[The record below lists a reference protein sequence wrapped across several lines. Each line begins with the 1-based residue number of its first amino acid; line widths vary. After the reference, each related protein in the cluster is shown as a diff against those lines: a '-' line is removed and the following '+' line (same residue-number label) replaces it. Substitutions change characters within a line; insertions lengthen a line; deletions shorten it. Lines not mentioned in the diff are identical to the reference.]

1 MSSTPAQESK
11 QPNSK
16 RYKSGKT
23 KPNPFSIGV
32 LREDRGLCQR
42 YTFPCDP
49 EMDPPRE
56 AWLDA
61 YREPVTLPHV
71 TELFELI
78 PWNLRRNFM
87 GSPVPRVEVAMWNP
101 LLEAPEGVWQY
112 TYSRRPY
119 QVATSVGLV
128 NALLQT
134 CFGIVKTLETEHW
147 MKYKFA
153 LLVGYVG
160 ERDSVN
166 PHQDLGHGQ
175 HPIYS
180 FSLYDESVSET
191 ARKFVISPHGSGFRL
206 LTIPMGHGTMVV
218 MGGKDFQDPVR
229 GLDHWVPKEKV
240 KCGKRINVTIRAI
253 DEGDDKASLKQVSEA
268 PCPR

>member
-1 MSSTPAQESK
+1 MSQMSSTPAHESMA
-11 QPNSK
+11 PNSK

-23 KPNPFSIGV
+23 NPNPLSIDV
-32 LREDRGLCQR
+32 NVEDRGLCQR
-42 YTFPCDP
+42 YTFPCVP
-49 EMDPPRE
+49 LMDPPRE

-61 YREPVTLPHV
+61 YREPFLCSSA

-78 PWNLRRNFM
+78 PWPSRRNFM
-87 GSPVPRVEVAMWNP
+87 GMPVPRLEVAMWNP
-101 LLEAPEGVWQY
+101 LLEIPEGDWHY

-119 QVATSVGLV
+119 TVATSVGLV

-191 ARKFVISPHGSGFRL
+191 ARKFVISPHGSTFKL

-240 KCGKRINVTIRAI
+240 MCGKRINVTIRAI
-253 DEGDDKASLKQVSEA
+253 DECDDQASLKQV
-268 PCPR
+268 R